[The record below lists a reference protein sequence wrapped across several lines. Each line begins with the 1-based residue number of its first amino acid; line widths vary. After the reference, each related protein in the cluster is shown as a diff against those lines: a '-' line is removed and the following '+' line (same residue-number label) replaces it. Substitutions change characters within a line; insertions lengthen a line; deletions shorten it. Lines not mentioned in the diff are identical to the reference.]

1 MYIERKPN
9 ASFQTKRYFRRI
21 IMKALIVKDLD
32 HTVQLDRTEMT
43 AVRGGMKMSGPAEKY
58 CGKFGDLT
66 YAPSD
71 DSSITAAQSL
81 FQVQDVVN
89 ATANG
94 SAFLDNIHVTNDVS
108 QNGTNKI
115 VRR

>member
-1 MYIERKPN
+1 
-9 ASFQTKRYFRRI
+9 
-21 IMKALIVKDLD
+21 MKALTVKDLD
-32 HTVQLDRTEMT
+32 RTVQLDRTEMT
-43 AVRGGMKMSGPAEKY
+43 AVRGGMKMCAPGGKY
-58 CGKFGDLT
+58 GDKFGDLT
-66 YAPSD
+66 FAPST

-108 QNGTNKI
+108 QDGTNKI

>member
-1 MYIERKPN
+1 
-9 ASFQTKRYFRRI
+9 
-21 IMKALIVKDLD
+21 MKALTVKDLD
-32 HTVQLDRTEMT
+32 RTVQLDRTEMT
-43 AVRGGMKMSGPAEKY
+43 AVRGGMKMCAPGEKY
-58 CGKFGDLT
+58 GDKFGDLT
-66 YAPSD
+66 FAPST

-108 QNGTNKI
+108 QDGTNKI

>member
-1 MYIERKPN
+1 
-9 ASFQTKRYFRRI
+9 
-21 IMKALIVKDLD
+21 MKALIVKDLAR
-32 HTVQLDRTEMT
+32 TEELDRTEMS
-43 AVRGGMKMSGPAEKY
+43 AVRGGMNMCGPSPSY
-58 CGKFGDLT
+58 CGKYGDKFGDLSF
-66 YAPSD
+66 APST

-81 FQVQDVVN
+81 FQAQDVVN

-94 SAFLDNIHVTNDVS
+94 SAFLDGVSVHNDVS